1 VRPVRRLNRIAAR
14 RYGRGVTDVLIVGAG
29 PVGLLLAAEL
39 RRHGVANRIVDMLAA
54 PSPYCRAIGVS
65 PRSMELFDDIGIVEA
80 AADAG
85 VWLRGM
91 RAYVNGEP
99 TQSMTMN
106 GFDMP
111 FGPLALPQN
120 ETERV
125 LTEHLARLGGE
136 VERGVQLTSLEQND
150 DGVRATLARTDAADQ
165 AVECRYLVGC
175 DGAHSATR
183 KALGIE
189 FPGDRNPGDY
199 MLGDIDLDWQE
210 PHGFTYRFMRV
221 GDAGLE
227 ELLVAVPLPGHNR
240 YRLSMTAD
248 AALSAQAASS
258 EVDHAFVADR
268 PGPSLPQIQAV
279 VDRLAPPGT
288 RITTLRWSSL
298 FRISHRLADHYAS
311 GRVFLAGDAAHIH
324 PPTGGQGMNTG
335 LQDAYNLAW
344 KLGLVVRGIAAP
356 QLLASYER
364 ERRAVGEDVVG
375 RTQAAS
381 QAQNA
386 GEARGLAAV
395 LKDMQLD
402 VHCRDGGLVRDEG
415 SAAFTDGAPR
425 AGERAPDARGL
436 RRESVGAPQRAFDL
450 LRGPQHVV
458 FAWCPT
464 PADEAAAV
472 ALGSAVRTRWSS
484 LARAVAITAAPA
496 EPVGYRPLPAVHDA
510 NGEFAAAYGL
520 RGPAVIAI
528 RPDGYI
534 GFRGDGLG
542 GDGLARYFDH
552 LLGPA

>member
-1 VRPVRRLNRIAAR
+1 MA
-14 RYGRGVTDVLIVGAG
+14 DVLIVGAG

-39 RRHGVANRIVDMLAA
+39 RRHGVANRLIDVLPA
-54 PSPYCRAIGVS
+54 PSPFCRAIGVS
-65 PRSMELFDDIGIVEA
+65 PRSMEIFADLGIAEA
-80 AADAG
+80 AIDAG

-99 TQSMTMN
+99 TQSMSLD
-106 GFDMP
+106 GFDLP
-111 FGPLALPQN
+111 YGPLALPQN

-125 LTEHLARLGGE
+125 LTDHLTSLGGGI
-136 VERGVQLTSLEQND
+136 ERGVALTGLEQD
-150 DGVRATLARTDAADQ
+150 AHGVRATLSRPGAADE
-165 AVECRYLVGC
+165 VVSCRYLVGC

-189 FPGDRNPGDY
+189 FPGDRNTGDY
-199 MLGDIDLDWQE
+199 MLGDIDLDWPE

-221 GDAGLE
+221 GSGGLE

-258 EVDHAFVADR
+258 RVDHAFVADR
-268 PGPSLPQIQAV
+268 PGPTLEQIQAV
-279 VDRLAPPGT
+279 VDRLAPSGT
-288 RITTLRWSSL
+288 RVTTLRWSSL
-298 FRISHRLADHYAS
+298 FRISHRLADHYAR

-344 KLGLVVRGIAAP
+344 KLALVLRGTAAP

-375 RTQAAS
+375 RTQAAA
-381 QAQNA
+381 QAQDA
-386 GEARGLAAV
+386 GETRGLAAV

-402 VHCRDGGLVRDEG
+402 VHYREGGLVLDEG

-436 RRESVGAPQRAFDL
+436 RRESVGAPLHAFEL
-450 LRGPQHVV
+450 LRGPRHIV

-472 ALGSAVRTRWSS
+472 ALGSAVRSHWSS

-496 EPVGYRPLPAVHDA
+496 DPVGYRPLPAVHDA
-510 NGEFAAAYGL
+510 NGEFAAAYGVC
-520 RGPAVIAI
+520 GAAIVAV
-528 RPDGYI
+528 RPDGYL
-534 GFRGDGLG
+534 GYRGDGLSV
-542 GDGLARYFDH
+542 DGLTRYFEQ
-552 LLGPA
+552 LLGAR